1 MKKMSCVAMAFAL
14 LLFISCSNKGLSAEE
29 VLNDVCPD
37 LNLSA
42 GHLYLSNS
50 EEGSEHYM
58 SPALFSVMFGREKPE
73 AVKEYAVFASSFDVP
88 FEIAVFKCYSSSSC
102 DEVERLCLSRLDV
115 LKRFYKDSEYSY
127 IIDDAFVMHDGNFA
141 IMVVSE
147 NEKDISS
154 ALKKILH

>member
-1 MKKMSCVAMAFAL
+1 MKRMSCIAITIIL
-14 LLFISCSNKGLSAEE
+14 LLFTSCSNKSLSAEE
-29 VLNDVCPD
+29 ILSDVCPD

-58 SPALFSVMFGREKPE
+58 SPALFSVIFGKEIPE
-73 AVKEYAVFASSFDVP
+73 AVKEYAVFVSSFDVP

-102 DEVERLCLSRLDV
+102 DEVERLCLSRLDD
-115 LKRFYKDSEYSY
+115 LKRFYKDSEHSY
-127 IIDDAFVMHDGNFA
+127 ILNDAFVIHDGNFA

-147 NEKDISS
+147 SEKDICS
-154 ALKKILH
+154 ALKRILH